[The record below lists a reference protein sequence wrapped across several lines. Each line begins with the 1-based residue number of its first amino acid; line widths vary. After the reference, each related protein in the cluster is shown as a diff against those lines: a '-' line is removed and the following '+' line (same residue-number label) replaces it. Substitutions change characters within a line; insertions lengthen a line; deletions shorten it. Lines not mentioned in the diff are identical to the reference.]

1 MKKSLAILTIVAIC
15 AAFASCAPTMVD
27 DRQNPKPAS
36 QSVTSWSIVA
46 DQMLYLMGY
55 EYTTAEQSPKIAN
68 WPIASWSIVADQ
80 MLFLMDYEYRP
91 DLLQPKSELTEEQK
105 QAINEAIAAR
115 EHILT
120 GY

>member
-1 MKKSLAILTIVAIC
+1 MKKSLAILTITAVC
-15 AAFASCAPTMVD
+15 AAFASCAPTMVND
-27 DRQNPKPAS
+27 HQNPKPDS
-36 QSVTSWSIVA
+36 QPISSWSIVA

-55 EYTTAEQSPKIAN
+55 EYTAAEQNLKIAN
-68 WPIASWSIVADQ
+68 RPITSWSIVADQ

-91 DLLQPKSELTEEQK
+91 DLPQPELTEDQAR
-105 QAINEAIAAR
+105 AINEAIAAR